1 MTVRLQLHTPA
12 TLESREDGDCIFTM
26 DFSTM
31 DVSNPFTLSLLVHIF
46 YLCTYTAWD
55 KENKQLQ
62 TSNVADVVLL
72 RRGLSHT
79 LNELNKILSLTG
91 LTILPLAYFL
101 HNPYDHLYLSL
112 WSQVVH
118 AIYSSWKYYGTK
130 VAYVTEMPN
139 ILVELNTKRPKVFIE
154 GVKKVSILCGAL
166 SLALLA
172 SHIYVP
178 EWDAAAVG
186 ILVLFTALVHFYT
199 MEIDYKFVLHVRTT
213 GNLTIVYCLAAMV
226 GLAVVGTKIQ

>member
-1 MTVRLQLHTPA
+1 M
-12 TLESREDGDCIFTM
+12 
-26 DFSTM
+26 
-31 DVSNPFTLSLLVHIF
+31 
-46 YLCTYTAWD
+46 
-55 KENKQLQ
+55 
-62 TSNVADVVLL
+62 ADVVLL
-72 RRGLSHT
+72 RRGVIHT

-101 HNPYDHLYLSL
+101 RNPYDHLYLSL

-118 AIYSSWKYYGTK
+118 AMYSSWKYYGSK

-139 ILVELNTKRPKVFIE
+139 ILAELNAKRPKVFIE
-154 GVKKVSILCGAL
+154 GVKKVSILCGAI

-213 GNLTIVYCLAAMV
+213 GNLTIAYCLAAMV
-226 GLAVVGTKIQ
+226 GLAVVGTRIQ